1 MPEISAV
8 HVALLFL
15 TALLSAGFAWLLRSK
30 RTRREKAAINAG
42 WQEQM
47 EAQRTEHRRL
57 VSQNKSLMDQVSQF
71 QASNRDAKN
80 RAKELAEAVQTAYGR
95 RDELQREIKDVRSS
109 LELVLGER
117 DKLRSDM
124 AGFDD
129 SNSSDEKDE
138 KIFQLSRELENWQQ
152 RLPPLLERYRLRNE
166 EAAKLEVELAA
177 ARQRIE
183 QLENQASDPH
193 TRIEP
198 VRDPDALTN
207 GRDASNDDSD
217 GDSDGDERN
226 LPDAVA
232 HTDGNTGVDSQPSLR
247 DDLQLIKGVGPA
259 IEKTLNDMGFFRL
272 QQIADMTEYDIDRV
286 AERLRGFHSRIY
298 RENWIGQARELTDR
312 DQRAR

>member
-1 MPEISAV
+1 MSENSALYI
-8 HVALLFL
+8 ALLLL
-15 TALLSAGFAWLLRSK
+15 TALLSGGLAWLLRSK
-30 RTRREKAAINAG
+30 RTAREKAAINAG

-80 RAKELAEAVQTAYGR
+80 RAKELADAVKTAYAR

-109 LELVLGER
+109 LEMVLSER

-124 AGFDD
+124 VGFGD
-129 SNSSDEKDE
+129 SGPSDEKDE
-138 KIFQLSRELENWQQ
+138 KIFQLSRELEDWQQ

-166 EAAKLEVELAA
+166 EAEKLEADLTT

-183 QLENQASDPH
+183 QLERQVNDEQ
-193 TRIEP
+193 TRIEA
-198 VRDPDALTN
+198 VRDPDALTD
-207 GRDASNDDSD
+207 GRDASNDDA
-217 GDSDGDERN
+217 DSDERD
-226 LPDAVA
+226 LADAA
-232 HTDGNTGVDSQPSLR
+232 ETDNDSQSSLR

-312 DQRAR
+312 NQRA

>member
-1 MPEISAV
+1 MSENSALYIS
-8 HVALLFL
+8 LLLL
-15 TALLSAGFAWLLRSK
+15 TALLSGGLAWLLRSK
-30 RTRREKAAINAG
+30 RTAREKAAINAG

-80 RAKELAEAVQTAYGR
+80 RAKELADAVKTAYAR

-109 LELVLGER
+109 LEMVLSER

-124 AGFDD
+124 VGFGD
-129 SNSSDEKDE
+129 SGPSDEKDE
-138 KIFQLSRELENWQQ
+138 KIFQLSRELEDWQQ

-166 EAAKLEVELAA
+166 EAEKLEADLTT

-183 QLENQASDPH
+183 QLERQVNDEQ
-193 TRIEP
+193 TRIEA
-198 VRDPDALTN
+198 VRDPDALTD
-207 GRDASNDDSD
+207 GRDASNDDA
-217 GDSDGDERN
+217 DSDERH
-226 LPDAVA
+226 LADAA
-232 HTDGNTGVDSQPSLR
+232 ETDNDSQSSLR

-312 DQRAR
+312 NQRA

>member
-1 MPEISAV
+1 MPQNSAIYI
-8 HVALLFL
+8 ALLLL
-15 TALLSAGFAWLLRSK
+15 TALFSGGLAWLVRSK
-30 RTRREKAAINAG
+30 RTAREKAAINAG

-80 RAKELAEAVQTAYGR
+80 RAKELADAVKTAYAR

-109 LELVLGER
+109 LEMVLSER
-117 DKLRSDM
+117 DKLRSDIV
-124 AGFDD
+124 GFGD
-129 SNSSDEKDE
+129 SGPSDEKDE

-152 RLPPLLERYRLRNE
+152 RLPPLLERFRLRNE
-166 EAAKLEVELAA
+166 DAEKLEADLAT

-183 QLENQASDPH
+183 QLERQVNDEQ
-193 TRIEP
+193 TRIEA
-198 VRDPDALTN
+198 VRDPDALTD
-207 GRDASNDDSD
+207 GRDASNDDAESNA
-217 GDSDGDERN
+217 DSDERQ
-226 LPDAVA
+226 LAGA
-232 HTDGNTGVDSQPSLR
+232 AETDSDSQSSLR

-312 DQRAR
+312 NQRA

>member
-1 MPEISAV
+1 MSENSALYI
-8 HVALLFL
+8 ALLLL
-15 TALLSAGFAWLLRSK
+15 TALLSGGLAWLLRSK
-30 RTRREKAAINAG
+30 RTAREKAAINAG

-80 RAKELAEAVQTAYGR
+80 RAKELADAVKTAYAR

-109 LELVLGER
+109 LEMVLSER

-124 AGFDD
+124 VGFGD
-129 SNSSDEKDE
+129 SGPSDEKDE
-138 KIFQLSRELENWQQ
+138 KIFQLSRELEDWQQ
-152 RLPPLLERYRLRNE
+152 RLPPLLERYRLRNQ
-166 EAAKLEVELAA
+166 EAEKLEADLAT

-183 QLENQASDPH
+183 QLERQVNDEQ
-193 TRIEP
+193 TRIEA
-198 VRDPDALTN
+198 VRDPDALTD
-207 GRDASNDDSD
+207 GRDASNDDA
-217 GDSDGDERN
+217 DSDERH
-226 LPDAVA
+226 LADAA
-232 HTDGNTGVDSQPSLR
+232 ETDNDSHSSLR

-312 DQRAR
+312 NQRA